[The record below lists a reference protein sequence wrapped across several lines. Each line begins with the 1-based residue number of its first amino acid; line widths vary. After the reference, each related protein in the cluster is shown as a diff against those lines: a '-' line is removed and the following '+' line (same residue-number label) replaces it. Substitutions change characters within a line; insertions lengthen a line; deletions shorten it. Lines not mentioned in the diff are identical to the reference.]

1 MPQESWSITSDNE
14 HNAFTDL
21 LFWRDYYW
29 LVYVSS
35 PSHFKN
41 SKSCLVLMRSGSS
54 FGDSTPNKSWDSP
67 FDWQE
72 IRRFDGAVEDIR
84 DPKLGIINDRL
95 YVFALLNKRFDPEPY
110 KTIVAHSDDGVAWTG
125 FEDVTPAGWLL
136 GRPVTTDGIC
146 WYAPAHRIDTGT
158 AVLLRSTDGV
168 NWSICSTI
176 FEGKLERADE
186 TAIHFLKNGSL
197 VAVTRLEAG
206 SSLFGSEQ
214 AATLISISVPPFTHW
229 NEVTRSRL
237 TRLDSPVLFS
247 LALRGKQDNRSDE
260 HLYAVGRRQTRV
272 RAPFEKQGSAFG
284 RKRTALFRVNLPLM
298 NHDLLGNLTSDKA
311 AGLVHLV
318 DLPSSGDTAYAGVV
332 VRDKKVIISY
342 YTNDPQTDYPWVFGM
357 LCPTRIQI
365 AVFDVENLM
374 KLEDEK

>member
-1 MPQESWSITSDNE
+1 
-14 HNAFTDL
+14 
-21 LFWRDYYW
+21 
-29 LVYVSS
+29 
-35 PSHFKN
+35 
-41 SKSCLVLMRSGSS
+41 MRSGSGSRDSS
-54 FGDSTPNKSWDSP
+54 FN
-67 FDWQE
+67 WQE
-72 IRRFDGAVEDIR
+72 IRRFDGAGEDIR

-110 KTIVAHSDDGVAWTG
+110 KTIVAHSDDGIAWTS
-125 FEDVTPAGWLL
+125 FEDVAPAGWLL
-136 GRPVTTDGIC
+136 GRPVTTDGIS

-158 AVLLRSTDGV
+158 AVLLRSTDGM
-168 NWSICSTI
+168 NWSIYSTV
-176 FEGKLERADE
+176 FEGKQERADE
-186 TAIHFLKNGSL
+186 TAIHFLQNGFL

-214 AATLISISVPPFTHW
+214 AATLISISSPPFTHW
-229 NEVTRSRL
+229 TEVTRSRL

-247 LALRGKQDNRSDE
+247 LALRGTQENGSDE

-284 RKRTALFRVNLPLM
+284 RKRTALFRVNLPLL
-298 NHDLLGNLTSDKA
+298 NHDLLGHVTTDNDAGFS
-311 AGLVHLV
+311 GLVHLA

-332 VRDKKVIISY
+332 VRHGKVNISY
-342 YTNDPQTDYPWVFGM
+342 YTNDPHTDYPWVFGM

-365 AVFDVENLM
+365 TVFDVENLK

>member
-1 MPQESWSITSDNE
+1 
-14 HNAFTDL
+14 
-21 LFWRDYYW
+21 
-29 LVYVSS
+29 
-35 PSHFKN
+35 
-41 SKSCLVLMRSGSS
+41 MRSGSS
-54 FGDSTPNKSWDSP
+54 FRDSTPSKSWDYSTPSKSWDSP
-67 FDWQE
+67 FNWQE
-72 IRRFDGAVEDIR
+72 IRRFVGAGEDIR

-110 KTIVAHSDDGVAWTG
+110 KTIVTHSDDGVTWTG
-125 FEDVTPAGWLL
+125 FEDVAPAGWLL
-136 GRPVTTDGIC
+136 GRPVTTDGIS
-146 WYAPAHRIDTGT
+146 WYAPAHRIDIGT
-158 AVLLRSTDGV
+158 AVLLCSTDGV
-168 NWSICSTI
+168 NWSICSTV

-214 AATLISISVPPFTHW
+214 AATLISISEPPFTHW
-229 NEVTRSRL
+229 TEVTRSRL

-247 LALRGKQDNRSDE
+247 LALRGTQDNGNDAPGE
-260 HLYAVGRRQTRV
+260 LYAVGRRQTRV

-284 RKRTALFRVNLPLM
+284 RKRTALFRVNLPLL
-298 NHDLLGNLTSDKA
+298 NHDLLGHVTADIDPGFS
-311 AGLVHLV
+311 GLVHLV

-365 AVFDVENLM
+365 TVFDVENLK